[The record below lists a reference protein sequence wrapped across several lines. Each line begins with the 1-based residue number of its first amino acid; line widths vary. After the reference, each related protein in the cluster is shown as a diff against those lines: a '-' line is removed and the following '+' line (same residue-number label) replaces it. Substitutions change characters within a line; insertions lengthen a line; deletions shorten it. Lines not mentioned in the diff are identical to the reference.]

1 MKKLKLSIIVFLL
14 FFIISGCS
22 LFEKTEINE
31 EKNTNDNI
39 ENVENDETDENQLTP
54 NNVELPNDSHM
65 GILFS
70 KLDLKGEELYDSK
83 EYLKFSKNNDIYFIS
98 LKELNEKY
106 NYDISI
112 YKGED
117 GTICDIEESGILFD
131 IEKKIRAVKK
141 LDKPIVSILIGCSK
155 E

>member
-98 LKELNEKY
+98 
-106 NYDISI
+106 I

-131 IEKKIRAVKK
+131 IENKIRAVKK